1 MEQVVRPALP
11 VQPVRRADAIFVRVL
26 SFALA
31 ALFLVTGL
39 AKILGFVPAGMH
51 AASMIDSPSWVR
63 IIVGVIEVICAIALV
78 PRATATVAAFALAG
92 MMMLA
97 TAIQYAS
104 HEGLIWV
111 PPLVALAL
119 VIVAW
124 RRNTDYVRT
133 GYVEFMGHSHPL
145 LRDAVLSGAVGAAV
159 IAVWFFIIDA
169 VSGQPLR
176 TPTVLGRGLF
186 TIFGPV
192 APDEGTFLFVLSYT
206 AFHFV
211 AFMFVGF
218 IAALVVHTAR
228 REPSILLGFIMLFA
242 AMEVGIFVLVSIFD
256 LGTPLGRYA
265 WLQIMAANLLAALS
279 MGWYFWYTHK
289 ELAEEFRHSLDWE
302 TYDEEARHAR
312 ENAESRPAAPVLPT
326 PEPGP
331 PEVRP
336 R

>member
-1 MEQVVRPALP
+1 MEQARPAAVEPVRPA
-11 VQPVRRADAIFVRVL
+11 DALFIRVL
-26 SFALA
+26 SIALA
-31 ALFLVTGL
+31 LLFLVTGF
-39 AKILGFVPAGMH
+39 AKILGIVPAGMH

-63 IIVGVIEVICAIALV
+63 IMVGIIEVACAIALI
-78 PRATATVAAFALAG
+78 PRATATVAAFFLAG
-92 MMMLA
+92 MMLLA

-111 PPLVALAL
+111 PPLVMLAL

-124 RRNTDYVRT
+124 RHNADYVRA
-133 GYVEFMGHSHPL
+133 GYVDFMGHSHPL
-145 LRDAVLSGAVGAAV
+145 LRDAVLSGALGAAV
-159 IAVWFFIIDA
+159 IAVWFLIIDVA
-169 VSGQPLR
+169 AGAPFR

-192 APDEGTFLFVLSYT
+192 APDEGAVLFVLAYT

-218 IAALVVHTAR
+218 IAALVVHAAR

-242 AMEVGIFVLVSIFD
+242 ATEVGIFVLVSIFD
-256 LGTPLGRYA
+256 VGTPLGRFA
-265 WLQIMAANLLAALS
+265 WLQIMVANLLAALA

-289 ELAEEFRHSLDWE
+289 ELADEFRHSLDWE

-312 ENAESRPAAPVLPT
+312 DAELGVGAGTLPAA
-326 PEPGP
+326 EKRP
-331 PEVRP
+331 PETRA